1 MSALENEFTQ
11 ELIRKTEQAAKV
23 CDYNPARFL
32 QMVEK
37 NGGVRTAKSYISRNQ
52 TSEGFE
58 KLQMCGK
65 LNLSMEAVV
74 VDKKYAELFTDDEV
88 NSCFVLLCE
97 YGFYK

>member
-11 ELIRKTEQAAKV
+11 ELIKRTEEAAKA
-23 CDYNPARFL
+23 CGYNPARFV
-32 QMVEK
+32 QAVEK
-37 NGGVRTAKSYISRNQ
+37 NGGVRTAKSYISRNR

-65 LNLSMEAVV
+65 LDLSMEAVV
-74 VDKKYAELFTDDEV
+74 VDKKYAALFTDDEV
-88 NSCFVLLCE
+88 NSCFMLLCE